1 MQYRYV
7 HYKAWGVNDNYDEA
21 SGGMQPIDVDETY
34 HFFNPRAGVNYTPGK
49 RHNFYFSFAVAQKEP
64 TRSDFTDRYMF
75 SGDDSYPSSEKLY
88 DYELGYTYTSP
99 RFSAG
104 VNLYYMKYKDQLVHT
119 GMVNDSSDALNV
131 NVPDSY
137 RRGIELTASW
147 RVTGWFTAG
156 ANATFSQNRIENYV
170 DALSNSPTYGQNLG
184 ERTISY
190 SPSAMGSL
198 FLDFHY
204 RGFEAVLHT
213 QAVGKQYFTN
223 DENETLSLGR
233 YCVTNL
239 NLGYTFRTRAARSV
253 RLGLQINNLFN
264 AEYESN
270 GYGYSYMDTWS
281 DPTPRRIDMAY
292 YFAQAPLNVLANV
305 TVKF

>member
-1 MQYRYV
+1 
-7 HYKAWGVNDNYDEA
+7 
-21 SGGMQPIDVDETY
+21 
-34 HFFNPRAGVNYTPGK
+34 
-49 RHNFYFSFAVAQKEP
+49 
-64 TRSDFTDRYMF
+64 
-75 SGDDSYPSSEKLY
+75 
-88 DYELGYTYTSP
+88 
-99 RFSAG
+99 
-104 VNLYYMKYKDQLVHT
+104 MKYKDQLVHT

-223 DENETLSLGR
+223 DENETLSPRPLLRHQPQSGLHVPHPR
-233 YCVTNL
+233 
-239 NLGYTFRTRAARSV
+239 RPKRAAGPADQQPLQRRVRKQRLRLFVHGHVERPDAPAHRHGLLLRAGAPERAGQRHGKVLTGKFRPPGTRS
-253 RLGLQINNLFN
+253 GGTQ
-264 AEYESN
+264 
-270 GYGYSYMDTWS
+270 
-281 DPTPRRIDMAY
+281 RR
-292 YFAQAPLNVLANV
+292 
-305 TVKF
+305 

>member
-1 MQYRYV
+1 M
-7 HYKAWGVNDNYDEA
+7 
-21 SGGMQPIDVDETY
+21 
-34 HFFNPRAGVNYTPGK
+34 
-49 RHNFYFSFAVAQKEP
+49 
-64 TRSDFTDRYMF
+64 
-75 SGDDSYPSSEKLY
+75 LY
-88 DYELGYTYTSP
+88 
-99 RFSAG
+99 
-104 VNLYYMKYKDQLVHT
+104 
-119 GMVNDSSDALNV
+119 
-131 NVPDSY
+131 
-137 RRGIELTASW
+137 
-147 RVTGWFTAG
+147 
-156 ANATFSQNRIENYV
+156 
-170 DALSNSPTYGQNLG
+170 
-184 ERTISY
+184 
-190 SPSAMGSL
+190 
-198 FLDFHY
+198 
-204 RGFEAVLHT
+204 T